1 MDLTGFT
8 EKIGRIRTAMSSVL
22 VGQERTVDLLLTVM
36 LAKGHVLIEGVP
48 GIAKTL
54 MARLMAQLVDA
65 RFSRIQFTP
74 DLMPS
79 DVLGTSVFNMKTSDF
94 DFHKGPI
101 FADIV
106 LVDEVNRAPAKTQS
120 ALFEVMEERQVTLD
134 GTTYKMSPL
143 YTILATQNPV
153 EQEGTYK
160 LPEAQLDRF
169 LMKITM
175 QYPTLDEEVRILE
188 RHHANARLTSLETI
202 RPVLTADE
210 LLRLSDCVGKVYV
223 EPSLLRYVAAIVH
236 QTRTSK
242 AVYLGASPR
251 ASVAG
256 TRLYHTRR
264 CEIHRPIRIAASVDV
279 DGRSRDGRTYA
290 VESHTPSDRKSRST
304 EIMYLSKRFYIFCVA
319 AVVLFLAGYVFP
331 VLFMAGKMLLVAQ
344 ALLSAADIALL
355 WRQKDGVYAERSCA
369 ARFSNGDPNPV
380 RIAVENRYPF
390 AVHIEVIDELPD
402 VFQRRDILF
411 PLHLL
416 SGARKEIVYQLRP
429 VKRGE
434 YGFGHI
440 RLFVSTA
447 IGFVVRRITAGQPA
461 RVKVYPSYLMLH
473 RYELMAIHNNLTELG
488 IKRIRRIGHHTE
500 FEHIKEYVKGDDYRT
515 INWKASARRHQVMV
529 NTYQDERSQHIYNII
544 DKGRVMQSAF
554 RGMTLLDYSINAALV
569 LSFVAIRKEDK
580 AGLITFAERFET
592 FVPAGKQSSQMQLLL
607 EDLYRQQTTFGESDY
622 SSLYVHL
629 NKHVSKRSLLI
640 IYTNFD
646 RIIGMERQLSYMQ
659 QLARQHVVLVIFFED
674 VELRDFA
681 ARPPQ
686 SSEDCFHQVIADR
699 FIYEKQYVT
708 TTLRRHG
715 IYSLLTTPEDL
726 SVDVINKYLEMK
738 AKRLL

>member
-1 MDLTGFT
+1 
-8 EKIGRIRTAMSSVL
+8 
-22 VGQERTVDLLLTVM
+22 
-36 LAKGHVLIEGVP
+36 
-48 GIAKTL
+48 
-54 MARLMAQLVDA
+54 
-65 RFSRIQFTP
+65 
-74 DLMPS
+74 
-79 DVLGTSVFNMKTSDF
+79 
-94 DFHKGPI
+94 
-101 FADIV
+101 
-106 LVDEVNRAPAKTQS
+106 
-120 ALFEVMEERQVTLD
+120 
-134 GTTYKMSPL
+134 
-143 YTILATQNPV
+143 
-153 EQEGTYK
+153 
-160 LPEAQLDRF
+160 
-169 LMKITM
+169 
-175 QYPTLDEEVRILE
+175 
-188 RHHANARLTSLETI
+188 
-202 RPVLTADE
+202 
-210 LLRLSDCVGKVYV
+210 
-223 EPSLLRYVAAIVH
+223 
-236 QTRTSK
+236 
-242 AVYLGASPR
+242 
-251 ASVAG
+251 
-256 TRLYHTRR
+256 
-264 CEIHRPIRIAASVDV
+264 
-279 DGRSRDGRTYA
+279 
-290 VESHTPSDRKSRST
+290 
-304 EIMYLSKRFYIFCVA
+304 MYLSKRFYIFCVA

-607 EDLYRQQTTFGESDY
+607 ENLYRQQTTFGESDY

-726 SVDVINKYLEMK
+726 SVDIINKYLEMK